1 MHFPS
6 LLLKYAQYIPLS
18 DQQGV
23 EMLLQYFGRRSSCRS
38 SCRSRVGAVSRT
50 VLLSFRLLKALF
62 LENNADRRAY
72 VFAVCND
79 CR

>member
-1 MHFPS
+1 MHFPL
-6 LLLKYAQYIPLS
+6 LLLKYAQFIPLS

-38 SCRSRVGAVSRT
+38 RGGAVSRT